1 MNAKQVITA
10 AALAFAGF
18 SAVAAEGEQWIPETG
33 SLTRAEVKAELARAQ
48 GTGEIAVANDTY
60 AGFVVKQDVRT
71 ALSRE
76 VVRGEAR
83 AVAQSQSF
91 TSLYVGG

>member
-1 MNAKQVITA
+1 MNTKQLVTA
-10 AALAFAGF
+10 AALVFAGF

-48 GTGEIAVANDTY
+48 GAGEVVATNEAY

-76 VVRGEAR
+76 FVRGEAR
-83 AVAQSQSF
+83 AVAQSPAIA
-91 TSLYVGG
+91 SLYVGG

>member
-1 MNAKQVITA
+1 MNTKQFVTA
-10 AALAFAGF
+10 AALVFAGF

-48 GTGEIAVANDTY
+48 GAGEIVASNEAY
-60 AGFVVKQDVRT
+60 AGFVAKQDVRT

-76 VVRGEAR
+76 FVRGEAR
-83 AVAQSQSF
+83 AVAQSPVIA
-91 TSLYVGG
+91 SLYVGG

>member
-1 MNAKQVITA
+1 MNTKQFVTA
-10 AALAFAGF
+10 AALVFAGF
-18 SAVAAEGEQWIPETG
+18 SAIAAEGEQWIPETG

-48 GTGEIAVANDTY
+48 GAGEIAVANEAY
-60 AGFVVKQDVRT
+60 AGFVAKQDVRT

-76 VVRGEAR
+76 FVRGEAR
-83 AVAQSQSF
+83 AVAQSPMF

>member
-1 MNAKQVITA
+1 MNAKQVITV

-48 GTGEIAVANDTY
+48 ATGEIAPSNETY
-60 AGFVVKQDVRT
+60 AGFEVKQDVRT

-76 VVRGEAR
+76 IVRGQAR
-83 AVAQSQSF
+83 AVAQSPSF

>member
-1 MNAKQVITA
+1 MNAKQLFTA
-10 AALAFAGF
+10 AALVVAGF

-33 SLTRAEVKAELARAQ
+33 ALTRAEVKAELARAQ
-48 GTGEIAVANDTY
+48 AAGEVVASNEAY
-60 AGFVVKQDVRT
+60 AGFEVKQDTRT

-76 VVRGEAR
+76 VVRSQAR
-83 AVAQSQSF
+83 AVAQAPAF